1 MTSHLTVLVYDL
13 QSLSART
20 NKGTSTSPLSQS
32 DHKFTVLPDDDGD
45 DLQNRLI
52 QTLAEVDQ
60 CASVGPHSA
69 QHYPWSD
76 GNRQQQ
82 MYLNRDDEGR
92 RGGLIDNARDFR
104 EHIIK
109 QRGCGRTSRH

>member
-1 MTSHLTVLVYDL
+1 MF
-13 QSLSART
+13 
-20 NKGTSTSPLSQS
+20 QS

-69 QHYPWSD
+69 QHYSWSN

-82 MYLNRDDEGR
+82 MYLNRDDKGR
-92 RGGLIDNARDFR
+92 QGGVIDKARDFR
-104 EHIIK
+104 VYIIK
-109 QRGCGRTSRH
+109 QRGCGGASHH